1 MILFLPPD
9 PVDSPLLN
17 FFLNALGG
25 QGGPAGQA
33 RAQRAEQDGGARY
46 RKMPIFRTP
55 PLISDKSGG
64 FTAFLATGKVIDK
77 YKILKL
83 LN

>member
-1 MILFLPPD
+1 VSQCPPD
-9 PVDSPLLN
+9 VLSLL
-17 FFLNALGG
+17 
-25 QGGPAGQA
+25 
-33 RAQRAEQDGGARY
+33 ARY

-55 PLISDKSGG
+55 TVISDKPGG

>member
-1 MILFLPPD
+1 VSQCPPD
-9 PVDSPLLN
+9 VLSLL
-17 FFLNALGG
+17 
-25 QGGPAGQA
+25 
-33 RAQRAEQDGGARY
+33 ARY

-55 PLISDKSGG
+55 TVISDKPGG
-64 FTAFLATGKVIDK
+64 FTAFLATGKIIDK

>member
-1 MILFLPPD
+1 MATKYGVRMALFI
-9 PVDSPLLN
+9 
-17 FFLNALGG
+17 
-25 QGGPAGQA
+25 
-33 RAQRAEQDGGARY
+33 EY

-64 FTAFLATGKVIDK
+64 FTAFLATAKVIDK

>member
-1 MILFLPPD
+1 MPHFLFIFEIL
-9 PVDSPLLN
+9 
-17 FFLNALGG
+17 
-25 QGGPAGQA
+25 QCIQ
-33 RAQRAEQDGGARY
+33 Y
-46 RKMPIFRTP
+46 RKVPILRTP

-64 FTAFLATGKVIDK
+64 FTAFLATEKVIDK